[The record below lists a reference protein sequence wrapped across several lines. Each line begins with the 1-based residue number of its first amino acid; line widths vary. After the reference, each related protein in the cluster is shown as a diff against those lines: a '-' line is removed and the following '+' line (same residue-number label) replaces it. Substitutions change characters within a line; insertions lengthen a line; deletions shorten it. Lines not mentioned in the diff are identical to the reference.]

1 MALPYQHDSSLC
13 PRYHHAI
20 ELIGRRWSGA
30 ILQVMRG
37 GVVRFSDLAAAI
49 PGLSDRMLSERLK
62 ELEAELLVE
71 RRVIPET
78 PVRVEYRL
86 TPRGEALG
94 TVLDALTS
102 WAHDWLGEEEDS
114 RPRRGGRPRSAA
126 PSERMLPRAGSPV
139 LESAVSCNAT
149 HPATSSSLR

>member
-1 MALPYQHDSSLC
+1 MAAPVHDSSLC
-13 PRYHHAI
+13 TRYHHAI
-20 ELIGRRWSGA
+20 ELIGKRWSGA

-37 GVVRFSDLAAAI
+37 GVVRFSDLVAAI

-62 ELEAELLVE
+62 ELEAEQLVE

-94 TVLDALTS
+94 TVLDAVAT
-102 WAHDWLGEEEDS
+102 WAHDWLAEDDVVLAARHPS
-114 RPRRGGRPRSAA
+114 TAKDPSPRLIRRRPP
-126 PSERMLPRAGSPV
+126 PV
-139 LESAVSCNAT
+139 ARTVE
-149 HPATSSSLR
+149 

>member
-1 MALPYQHDSSLC
+1 MAALPHDSSLC

-62 ELEAELLVE
+62 ELEAERLIE

-94 TVLDALTS
+94 SVLDAVTR
-102 WAHDWLGEEEDS
+102 WAHDWLGEDEPGSLDEAEAN
-114 RPRRGGRPRSAA
+114 GQHAA
-126 PSERMLPRAGSPV
+126 PARRVGRRQ
-139 LESAVSCNAT
+139 
-149 HPATSSSLR
+149 TSRRT

>member
-1 MALPYQHDSSLC
+1 MAALPHDSSLC

-62 ELEAELLVE
+62 ELEAEQLVE

-94 TVLDALTS
+94 TVLDAVGS
-102 WAHDWLGEEEDS
+102 WAHTWLGDDLPEANDGQDS
-114 RPRRGGRPRSAA
+114 SRQP
-126 PSERMLPRAGSPV
+126 
-139 LESAVSCNAT
+139 
-149 HPATSSSLR
+149 

>member
-1 MALPYQHDSSLC
+1 MATPVHDASLC

-62 ELEAELLVE
+62 ELEAEHLVE

-86 TPRGEALG
+86 TEQGQALG
-94 TVLDALTS
+94 SVLDAVIA
-102 WAHDWLGEEEDS
+102 WAHTWLSEGDGAGDGGTVTANEAATG
-114 RPRRGGRPRSAA
+114 PAPVARRLGRQRAPRS
-126 PSERMLPRAGSPV
+126 V
-139 LESAVSCNAT
+139 
-149 HPATSSSLR
+149 

>member
-1 MALPYQHDSSLC
+1 MAERLHDLSLC
-13 PRYHHAI
+13 PKYHRAI

-30 ILQVMRG
+30 ILQVMRCG
-37 GVVRFSDLAAAI
+37 AVRFSDLAATI

-62 ELEAELLVE
+62 ELEAEQLVQ

-94 TVLDALTS
+94 SILDAVTA
-102 WAHDWLGEEEDS
+102 WANTWLAEGVVQREHGATVHRIVPSTGTRLDRS
-114 RPRRGGRPRSAA
+114 GRRRARRS
-126 PSERMLPRAGSPV
+126 G
-139 LESAVSCNAT
+139 
-149 HPATSSSLR
+149 

>member
-1 MALPYQHDSSLC
+1 MVTPVHDASLC

-37 GVVRFSDLAAAI
+37 GVVRFSDLAATI

-62 ELEAELLVE
+62 ELEAEQLIE

-86 TPRGEALG
+86 TSRGEALG
-94 TVLDALTS
+94 SVLDAVMA
-102 WAHDWLGEEEDS
+102 WAHTWLSEPDVSGPAS
-114 RPRRGGRPRSAA
+114 TPATGPRRLSRRRAPRPA
-126 PSERMLPRAGSPV
+126 
-139 LESAVSCNAT
+139 
-149 HPATSSSLR
+149 

>member
-1 MALPYQHDSSLC
+1 MALPVHDSSLC
-13 PRYHHAI
+13 IRYHHAI
-20 ELIGRRWSGA
+20 ELIGKRWSGA

-62 ELEAELLVE
+62 ELEAERLVE

-86 TPRGEALG
+86 TSRGDALG
-94 TVLDALTS
+94 TVLDAVAS
-102 WAHDWLGEEEDS
+102 WADTWLSEDDIVLADRQPADGERVDGLGRAS
-114 RPRRGGRPRSAA
+114 RRRAV
-126 PSERMLPRAGSPV
+126 RAV
-139 LESAVSCNAT
+139 
-149 HPATSSSLR
+149 

>member
-1 MALPYQHDSSLC
+1 MAVLPHDSSLC

-62 ELEAELLVE
+62 ELEAERLIE

-78 PVRVEYRL
+78 PVRVEYHL

-94 TVLDALTS
+94 SVLDAVTN
-102 WAHDWLGEEEDS
+102 WAHDWLGEDVPTPAENAADTNGQRS
-114 RPRRGGRPRSAA
+114 GPPRRATRRQAA
-126 PSERMLPRAGSPV
+126 RG
-139 LESAVSCNAT
+139 
-149 HPATSSSLR
+149 HQG

>member
-1 MALPYQHDSSLC
+1 MDRATRLQHDASLC
-13 PRYHHAI
+13 PTYHHAI

-37 GVVRFSDLAAAI
+37 DTTRFNDLAASI

-62 ELEAELLVE
+62 ELEAEGLIE

-86 TPRGEALG
+86 TPKGEALG
-94 TVLDALTS
+94 DVLDAVAT
-102 WAHDWLGEEEDS
+102 WAHNWLAPPADAAHADTE
-114 RPRRGGRPRSAA
+114 PSAA
-126 PSERMLPRAGSPV
+126 HQHGAGAAVTSRVSE
-139 LESAVSCNAT
+139 
-149 HPATSSSLR
+149 

>member
-1 MALPYQHDSSLC
+1 MAAPVHDASLC
-13 PRYHHAI
+13 TRYHHAI
-20 ELIGRRWSGA
+20 ELIGKRWSGA

-62 ELEAELLVE
+62 ELEAEQLVE

-86 TPRGEALG
+86 TPRGESLG
-94 TVLDALTS
+94 TVLDAVAT
-102 WAHDWLGEEEDS
+102 WAHDWLGEDDVVPAEHSPVTNEEPDGTGRNGRR
-114 RPRRGGRPRSAA
+114 RPARAA
-126 PSERMLPRAGSPV
+126 RAG
-139 LESAVSCNAT
+139 
-149 HPATSSSLR
+149 

>member
-1 MALPYQHDSSLC
+1 MAALPHDSSLC

-62 ELEAELLVE
+62 ELEAEQLVE

-94 TVLDALTS
+94 SVLDAVTN
-102 WAHDWLGEEEDS
+102 WAHDWLAEDDPGPADCPPGDDCDAAA
-114 RPRRGGRPRSAA
+114 PRRAGRRRAA
-126 PSERMLPRAGSPV
+126 RPG
-139 LESAVSCNAT
+139 
-149 HPATSSSLR
+149 

>member
-1 MALPYQHDSSLC
+1 MAAPAHDASLC
-13 PRYHHAI
+13 TRYHHAI
-20 ELIGRRWSGA
+20 ELIGKRWSGA

-62 ELEAELLVE
+62 ELEAERLVE

-94 TVLDALTS
+94 SVLDAVTS
-102 WAHDWLGEEEDS
+102 WAHTWLGDAGPDPTDRSSDHSSADGHEAA
-114 RPRRGGRPRSAA
+114 PRRAGRRRTARHA
-126 PSERMLPRAGSPV
+126 
-139 LESAVSCNAT
+139 
-149 HPATSSSLR
+149 

>member
-1 MALPYQHDSSLC
+1 MDRLHRPQHDTSLC
-13 PRYHHAI
+13 PTYHHAI

-37 GVVRFSDLAAAI
+37 GTARFNDLAASI

-62 ELEAELLVE
+62 ELEAEGLIE

-86 TPRGEALG
+86 TPKGEALG
-94 TVLDALTS
+94 EVLDAVAI
-102 WAHDWLGEEEDS
+102 WAHTWLL
-114 RPRRGGRPRSAA
+114 A
-126 PSERMLPRAGSPV
+126 PNEQ
-139 LESAVSCNAT
+139 
-149 HPATSSSLR
+149 

>member
-1 MALPYQHDSSLC
+1 MAAPLHNTALC

-30 ILQVMRG
+30 ILQVMRS

-62 ELEAELLVE
+62 ELEAERLVE

-86 TPRGEALG
+86 TAQGEALG
-94 TVLDALTS
+94 VVLDAVKS
-102 WAHDWLGEEEDS
+102 WADSWLGEPAPDQNDDASVGVGPAEADAIPS
-114 RPRRGGRPRSAA
+114 RRAARRGPHRSA
-126 PSERMLPRAGSPV
+126 
-139 LESAVSCNAT
+139 
-149 HPATSSSLR
+149 

>member
-1 MALPYQHDSSLC
+1 MALPVHDSSLC
-13 PRYHHAI
+13 TSYHHAI
-20 ELIGRRWSGA
+20 ELIGKRWSGA

-62 ELEAELLVE
+62 ELEAEQLVE

-86 TPRGEALG
+86 TARGEALG
-94 TVLDALTS
+94 SVLDAVAS
-102 WAHDWLGEEEDS
+102 WAHTWLSEDDAVLTARPPTDADRADALS
-114 RPRRGGRPRSAA
+114 RAGRRRSTRSA
-126 PSERMLPRAGSPV
+126 
-139 LESAVSCNAT
+139 
-149 HPATSSSLR
+149 

>member
-1 MALPYQHDSSLC
+1 MAALPHDSSLC

-62 ELEAELLVE
+62 ELEAERLIE

-78 PVRVEYRL
+78 PVRVEYHL

-94 TVLDALTS
+94 SVLDAVTS
-102 WAHDWLGEEEDS
+102 WAHDWLGEDEPHLVGIEPAS
-114 RPRRGGRPRSAA
+114 ELGESTARRFGRRRTAGGA
-126 PSERMLPRAGSPV
+126 
-139 LESAVSCNAT
+139 
-149 HPATSSSLR
+149 

>member
-1 MALPYQHDSSLC
+1 MAVLPHDSSLC

-62 ELEAELLVE
+62 ELEAEQLVE

-86 TPRGEALG
+86 TPSGEALG
-94 TVLDALTS
+94 GVLDAVAN
-102 WAHDWLGEEEDS
+102 WAHTWLGDDQAQPAEQRPETGQEAAA
-114 RPRRGGRPRSAA
+114 PRRNGRR
-126 PSERMLPRAGSPV
+126 RASRTG
-139 LESAVSCNAT
+139 
-149 HPATSSSLR
+149 

>member
-1 MALPYQHDSSLC
+1 MQPPQPEATLC

-62 ELEAELLVE
+62 ELEAAGLIE

-86 TPRGEALG
+86 TARGQALG
-94 TVLDALTS
+94 CVLDAVL
-102 WAHDWLGEEEDS
+102 DW
-114 RPRRGGRPRSAA
+114 
-126 PSERMLPRAGSPV
+126 
-139 LESAVSCNAT
+139 
-149 HPATSSSLR
+149 

>member
-1 MALPYQHDSSLC
+1 MAAPLHDASLC

-20 ELIGRRWSGA
+20 ELIGRRWTGA

-62 ELEAELLVE
+62 ELESERLVD

-86 TPRGEALG
+86 TPQGEALG
-94 TVLDALTS
+94 GVLDAVAN
-102 WAHDWLGEEEDS
+102 WAHTWLADGDGRGDDDGAVTLGRVAENANGTVT
-114 RPRRGGRPRSAA
+114 RRVGRRRS
-126 PSERMLPRAGSPV
+126 PRA
-139 LESAVSCNAT
+139 E
-149 HPATSSSLR
+149 

>member
-1 MALPYQHDSSLC
+1 MYHVSMDSPLHDASLC

-37 GVVRFSDLAAAI
+37 GVVRFSDLATAI

-62 ELEAELLVE
+62 ELESEQLVE
-71 RRVIPET
+71 RRVVPET
-78 PVRVEYRL
+78 PVRIEYRL

-94 TVLDALTS
+94 TVLDAVGS
-102 WAHDWLGEEEDS
+102 WADTWLGDDPVDAAD
-114 RPRRGGRPRSAA
+114 RPNGTGSVRGSG
-126 PSERMLPRAGSPV
+126 RAGRRRT
-139 LESAVSCNAT
+139 A
-149 HPATSSSLR
+149 